1 MAKTDLTLT
10 EKIARLEKQKHE
22 LLARRKDEIFDI
34 FNRHS
39 AITIDDNL
47 LAGFLI
53 FVGNQR
59 KIGDVRDGKAGEVSD
74 IPTMKELRE
83 LAIQNKTPS
92 RSRQASV
99 QTAKPDSESI
109 EANC

>member
-10 EKIARLEKQKHE
+10 EKIARLEQQKQQF
-22 LLARRKDEIFDI
+22 LARRKYEIFDI
-34 FNRHS
+34 FNRYS

-53 FVGNQR
+53 FVNNQG
-59 KIGDVRDGKAGEVSD
+59 KICDVLDGKAGEVSD
-74 IPTMKELRE
+74 ISTLKELRE

-92 RSRQASV
+92 RSRQTSV
-99 QTAKPDSESI
+99 QTAKSNSESI